1 MKKNE
6 YSLPKTEKSQRKIR
20 QFNEGEKEKAMTYG
34 FDLALEYRKKYFIIT
49 EDNANFNTT
58 IVL

>member
-1 MKKNE
+1 MNTV
-6 YSLPKTEKSQRKIR
+6 YQKTEKSQRKIR

-34 FDLALEYRKKYFIIT
+34 FDLAFRNIGKKYFIIT
-49 EDNANFNTT
+49 EDSKCLNFNTT